1 MNTEEAIAKR
11 GLKSIGTALRDWIFV
26 FKLDMFQ
33 ICISSQGGGGGVT
46 GKTTGVWMPLNE
58 PIKIR
63 MFQLLTDSIALKLK
77 HSLDSSIKTFISKV
91 TKHK

>member
-1 MNTEEAIAKR
+1 MDTEEAIAQW

-26 FKLDMFQ
+26 FKL
-33 ICISSQGGGGGVT
+33 GGGVT
-46 GKTTGVWMPLNE
+46 GEETGVWMPLNE
-58 PIKIR
+58 PIMIR

>member
-1 MNTEEAIAKR
+1 MDTEEAIAQW
-11 GLKSIGTALRDWIFV
+11 GWKSTGTALRDWIFV
-26 FKLDMFQ
+26 FKL
-33 ICISSQGGGGGVT
+33 GGGVT
-46 GKTTGVWMPLNE
+46 GEGTGVWMPLNE

-77 HSLDSSIKTFISKV
+77 HSLDSIIKTFISKV

>member
-1 MNTEEAIAKR
+1 MNTE
-11 GLKSIGTALRDWIFV
+11 V
-26 FKLDMFQ
+26 FKLDMFE
-33 ICISSQGGGGGVT
+33 ICISSQGGEGGVK
-46 GKTTGVWMPLNE
+46 GKATGVWMPLNE

>member
-1 MNTEEAIAKR
+1 
-11 GLKSIGTALRDWIFV
+11 
-26 FKLDMFQ
+26 
-33 ICISSQGGGGGVT
+33 
-46 GKTTGVWMPLNE
+46 MPLNE

-91 TKHK
+91 TKKLMKFSLHSQDVVASNFNQIYEITSYHSTIVEIGYENISIILPMLHVSWY